1 MVVSKKDWS
10 LFRERLPEWQEHYM
24 ERLTREYITL
34 LSVESERAS
43 DRFWALYRRIRN
55 DRRSP
60 GVRLEMRKS
69 AMIYDLVHLLAD
81 EVICMDDLKDFSE
94 DTQEFVRYLCESR
107 LQSGDS

>member
-43 DRFWALYRRIRN
+43 DRFWALYGRIRN

-69 AMIYDLVHLLAD
+69 SMIYDLVHLLAD
-81 EVICMDDLKDFSE
+81 EVICTDDLKDFSE